1 MLTTVLLTVHVL
13 VSVVLIVLVM
23 LQQGRGADAGA
34 AFGSGGS
41 GTVFGAG
48 GAGNFLSRSTAILA
62 TLFFVIS
69 LSLAY
74 LGTQNVERRSVVERV
89 GTITEQSETSS
100 DVPVVLV
107 PGLLNRHRMCL
118 RHSRRCF
125 AVARNSAARA
135 IIALLFAEVVEL
147 VDTLS

>member
-89 GTITEQSETSS
+89 GPITEQSETSS
-100 DVPVVLV
+100 DVPGV
-107 PGLLNRHRMCL
+107 PGNE
-118 RHSRRCF
+118 SSQSTSD
-125 AVARNSAARA
+125 VPAAPSGGA
-135 IIALLFAEVVEL
+135 
-147 VDTLS
+147 SQ

>member
-1 MLTTVLLTVHVL
+1 MLTTVLWTVHVL

-100 DVPVVLV
+100 DVPVVPSTGSSQSTSDV
-107 PGLLNRHRMCL
+107 P
-118 RHSRRCF
+118 
-125 AVARNSAARA
+125 AAPSGGA
-135 IIALLFAEVVEL
+135 
-147 VDTLS
+147 SQ

>member
-13 VSVVLIVLVM
+13 VAVVLIVLVM
-23 LQQGRGADAGA
+23 LQHGRGADAGA

-89 GTITEQSETSS
+89 GPITEQSETSS
-100 DVPVVLV
+100 DVPGV
-107 PGLLNRHRMCL
+107 PGNE
-118 RHSRRCF
+118 SSQSTSD
-125 AVARNSAARA
+125 VPAAPSGGA
-135 IIALLFAEVVEL
+135 
-147 VDTLS
+147 SQ

>member
-13 VSVVLIVLVM
+13 ISVVLIVLVM

-100 DVPVVLV
+100 DVPVVPGAGSSQSTSDV
-107 PGLLNRHRMCL
+107 P
-118 RHSRRCF
+118 
-125 AVARNSAARA
+125 AAPSGGA
-135 IIALLFAEVVEL
+135 
-147 VDTLS
+147 SQ

>member
-13 VSVVLIVLVM
+13 VAVVLIVLVM

-41 GTVFGAG
+41 GTVFCAG

-89 GTITEQSETSS
+89 GPITEQSETSS
-100 DVPVVLV
+100 DVPGV
-107 PGLLNRHRMCL
+107 PGNE
-118 RHSRRCF
+118 SSQSISD
-125 AVARNSAARA
+125 VPAAP
-135 IIALLFAEVVEL
+135 
-147 VDTLS
+147 